1 MFLYLELRFQ
11 KYPINISTSRIAI
24 ISYFNVQLL
33 TTIVS
38 FSLTLSLLFV
48 FLYILFLLFP
58 FSSSLASNIKSFH
71 SFPFLCPSCLD
82 RPSSHSPLDYF
93 LTPIKINSDEKIS
106 RMYTMIIKTNDYITI
121 YTIAS
126 IVNFWHALQGRQ
138 DRTILNWMWSSI
150 EFRAISISTSGR
162 DPRKCQGTY
171 WNKEGREWTRV
182 RDKEEEKESAK
193 KIEEKGTR
201 KAISYLGKSSPVSSL
216 WSTFAPCSSNN
227 LTKSK

>member
-1 MFLYLELRFQ
+1 MFVFIFRIEISKISH
-11 KYPINISTSRIAI
+11 KYINISYSNNL
-24 ISYFNVQLL
+24 SYFNVQLL

-82 RPSSHSPLDYF
+82 RPSSHPPLDYF

-126 IVNFWHALQGRQ
+126 IVNFWHAFQGRQ
-138 DRTILNWMWSSI
+138 DRTILN
-150 EFRAISISTSGR
+150 
-162 DPRKCQGTY
+162 
-171 WNKEGREWTRV
+171 
-182 RDKEEEKESAK
+182 
-193 KIEEKGTR
+193 
-201 KAISYLGKSSPVSSL
+201 
-216 WSTFAPCSSNN
+216 
-227 LTKSK
+227 